1 MLLRTKYLLR
11 ELKERKIIQA
21 LFYYLIGGIGVLAS
35 VYDISSAEKVR
46 RITLILCISGL
57 PITLIASHFHGKGG
71 RNSIPIKEILLISI
85 CVFFGGG
92 LAVKAFMEP
101 KPITILIRMMEPQE
115 SWFVKNVLS
124 EFEKEN
130 GCRVIL
136 KRFRTDHELVKILEQ
151 QDRGRSRL

>member
-1 MLLRTKYLLR
+1 
-11 ELKERKIIQA
+11 
-21 LFYYLIGGIGVLAS
+21 
-35 VYDISSAEKVR
+35 
-46 RITLILCISGL
+46 
-57 PITLIASHFHGKGG
+57 
-71 RNSIPIKEILLISI
+71 
-85 CVFFGGG
+85 
-92 LAVKAFMEP
+92 MEP